1 MLKECERVKKHV
13 DYFALDLS
21 LSELQRTFSEVS
33 TEEYEYVGLHGLHGT
48 YDDAL
53 TWLHKAENRTRPTVI
68 LSMGSSLGNFS
79 RPEAAEFLSA
89 FAKLMAPSDMMVVG
103 LDGCKDPEKVYRA
116 YNDTEGVTH
125 QFYKNGLVHANE
137 VLGYE
142 AFKPSQWEIVTR
154 FDKFD
159 GRHQAFYAPTEN
171 VTINGVTIPKGKE
184 LVFEEA
190 TKYGPEE
197 RDQLWRD
204 AGLIQSTEL
213 ANSSDDY
220 RKYGLFSLIFINF
233 PIFIFAQRPTLASTS
248 KPPLRG
254 VCDCCCKACCCHAG
268 VAFVV
273 TFRGHLFMRSTRLC
287 KLTYFIY
294 TTDIHVLSS
303 AALDLPTM
311 PSQYATQTIPS
322 IQDFQALWTAWDTVT
337 KSMVPREELLS
348 QPIKLRNALI
358 FYLGHIPTF
367 DGQLALSSIQLS
379 D

>member
-53 TWLHKAENRTRPTVI
+53 AWLRKAENRTRPTVI

-79 RPEAAEFLSA
+79 RSEAAEFLGG
-89 FAKLMAPSDMMVVG
+89 FAKLMAPSDMMVMG
-103 LDGCKDPEKVYRA
+103 LDGCKDPQKVYRA

-125 QFYKNGLVHANE
+125 QFYTNGLAHANE

-154 FDKFD
+154 FDEVD
-159 GRHQAFYAPTEN
+159 GRHQAFYSPTQD
-171 VTINGVTIPKGKE
+171 VIINGVRLPKGEK

-190 TKYGPEE
+190 TKYSPEE

-220 RKYGLFSLIFINF
+220 RKYGYFILFTVLPSRRLVN
-233 PIFIFAQRPTLASTS
+233 PAA
-248 KPPLRG
+248 G
-254 VCDCCCKACCCHAG
+254 CCDCCTARHA
-268 VAFVV
+268 VMQVVSVV
-273 TFRGHLFMRSTRLC
+273 TF
-287 KLTYFIY
+287 
-294 TTDIHVLSS
+294 
-303 AALDLPTM
+303 
-311 PSQYATQTIPS
+311 
-322 IQDFQALWTAWDTVT
+322 
-337 KSMVPREELLS
+337 
-348 QPIKLRNALI
+348 
-358 FYLGHIPTF
+358 
-367 DGQLALSSIQLS
+367 
-379 D
+379 